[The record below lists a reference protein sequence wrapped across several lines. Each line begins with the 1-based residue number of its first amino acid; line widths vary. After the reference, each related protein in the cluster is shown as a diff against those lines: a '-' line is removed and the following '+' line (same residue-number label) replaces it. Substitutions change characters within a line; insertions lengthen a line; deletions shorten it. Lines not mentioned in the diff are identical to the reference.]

1 MIRKHGISNVTCI
14 ILPLK
19 PFARATGLSE
29 QTEKSM
35 GKPLWTHPTLEWVM
49 QPPFLPCFPM
59 DQPGSKPN
67 STPHGLIATPDPSG
81 DVYQEG
87 IALQQTL
94 LHCWLVHLPQGRQEP
109 RIWLSGGLENPTSG
123 YKLYARNGDTGDN
136 APRRSGDEG
145 MEPGPNWKVII

>member
-19 PFARATGLSE
+19 PFARARGGF
-29 QTEKSM
+29 QNKQKSQW
-35 GKPLWTHPTLEWVM
+35 GRLWTHPTLEWVI
-49 QPPFLPCFPM
+49 QPRFLPCFPM
-59 DQPGSKPN
+59 DPPGSKPN
-67 STPHGLIATPDPSG
+67 STPHGEPSG

-109 RIWLSGGLENPTSG
+109 RIWVSGGLENPTSG
-123 YKLYARNGDTGDN
+123 YKLSARNGDTGDN
-136 APRRSGDEG
+136 APRRSGDDG